1 MFGWKY
7 ILTRGE
13 SIGMMRKPEG
23 SRGESSLKDAS
34 MGAKISSE
42 QVPIVFSSTPLYI
55 CHFNPVHKLYKG
67 DK

>member
-1 MFGWKY
+1 
-7 ILTRGE
+7 
-13 SIGMMRKPEG
+13 MMRKPEG
-23 SRGESSLKDAS
+23 SSGESSLKDAS

-55 CHFNPVHKLYKG
+55 CQFNSEHKFYKG